1 MASRIPRLIQRF
13 PIPDASGPESIAF
26 DPTGGGPYTGVFD
39 GRILRWDPI
48 QSRWITFAVTTPI
61 RTSCEGSHDHTLTES
76 KCGRPLGL
84 DFNKRTGELY
94 IADAYRGLL
103 VVGPKGGVATQLATL
118 AQGHPFR
125 LTNDVVVDQTNGLVY
140 FTDSSI
146 KYPRKDYGSILST
159 RDNTGRLLVYD
170 PITRAVTV
178 LANGLMF
185 PNGVA
190 LSQRGDF
197 ILVTETTNGRVLRYW
212 LRPAPG
218 KSAGTIELFAQL
230 PGNPDNIR
238 KNQNG
243 DFWVAM
249 NSRGVPNFTGLGM
262 IARLDQNGKIV
273 VVPQDPTGAM
283 WRHASHVHEDRGS
296 LWIGSVVESAIV
308 RLRI

>member
-1 MASRIPRLIQRF
+1 MASRIPRLLQTF
-13 PIPDASGPESIAF
+13 PIPSASGPESIAF
-26 DPTGGGPYTGVFD
+26 DPTGNGPYTGVSD
-39 GRILRWDPI
+39 GRILKWEPI
-48 QSRWITFAVTTPI
+48 QNRWITFAWTVPV
-61 RTSCEGSHDHTLTES
+61 RDRCEGPHNHTQTEAR
-76 KCGRPLGL
+76 CGRPLGL
-84 DFNKRTGELY
+84 DFYKKTGELY

-103 VVGPKGGVATQLATL
+103 VVGRNGGLATQVATS
-118 AQGHPFR
+118 AQGRPFR

-140 FTDSSI
+140 FTDSSTMFA
-146 KYPRKDYGSILST
+146 RKDYGTIIST
-159 RDNTGRLLVYD
+159 RDNTGRLMVYD
-170 PITRAVTV
+170 PRTRVVRV
-178 LANGLMF
+178 LASGLMF

-212 LRPAPG
+212 LRSGRG

-249 NSRGVPNFTGLGM
+249 NSRGTPNFSGLGM
-262 IARLDQNGKIV
+262 VAKLDQNGRMVQPLI
-273 VVPQDPTGAM
+273 DPTGVI
-283 WRHASHVHEDRGS
+283 WRHASHVHEERGS